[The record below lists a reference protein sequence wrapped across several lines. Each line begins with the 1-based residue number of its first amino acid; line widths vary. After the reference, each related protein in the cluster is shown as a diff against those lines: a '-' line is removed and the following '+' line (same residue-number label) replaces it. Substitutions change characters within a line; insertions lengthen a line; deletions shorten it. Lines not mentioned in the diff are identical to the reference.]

1 MEDKIIALNYV
12 RDEMLTNPNV
22 EGMVI
27 WNASKLASEDSYL
40 YNLMMDW
47 AKETDSSMKNELLKE
62 VISYTDEILRK
73 LKIRSER

>member
-1 MEDKIIALNYV
+1 MLDRTATLYYI

-22 EGMVI
+22 EGIVV
-27 WNASKLASEDSYL
+27 WNAAKLAIEDEYL
-40 YNLMMDW
+40 YTLMLDW
-47 AKETDSSMKNELLKE
+47 ARETEAPMKEELLKE